1 VVGVGAVSGA
11 RRAGAARGTAAVGHG
26 IVGGRGPSAVAGR
39 RPRPPGPAPSEGPVS
54 DFFGRPLRDLRIS
67 VTDRCNFR
75 CGYCVPPT
83 GPVRSRPQDEILSF
97 EEIERVAR
105 LFVEL
110 GVRKIRLTGG
120 EPLLR
125 HRLDELVGR
134 LVVLAGLEDVGLT
147 TNGFLLAAQAARLR
161 GAGLRRLTVSLD
173 ALEDATF
180 RRLAGVDVPVS
191 TVLRGID
198 AAIAAGFGPIKLNTV
213 VLRGANEDQVLPLA
227 RFARERGLTIRFI
240 EYMDVGP
247 ANGWRREDVVSAA
260 EILARISGEWPV
272 GPAFR
277 GRDGEVAE
285 RHRYLDGAGEL
296 GVIASVTRPFCAGCS
311 RVRLTADGRLFTC
324 LFGASAVDLRSLLR
338 GGARDDELAGAI
350 VSAWRRRNDRYS
362 ELRAAL
368 PPSDAPREA
377 MTIIGG

>member
-1 VVGVGAVSGA
+1 MDP
-11 RRAGAARGTAAVGHG
+11 RRPAAPAAR
-26 IVGGRGPSAVAGR
+26 SALDRA
-39 RPRPPGPAPSEGPVS
+39 RPVGPVT
-54 DFFGRPLRDLRIS
+54 DLLGRPLRDLRIS

-83 GPVRSRPQDEILSF
+83 GPVRFRPHEQILSF

-105 LFVEL
+105 VFLRL

-125 HRLDELVGR
+125 HGLDDLVGR
-134 LVVLAGLEDVGLT
+134 LVALPGLEDLGLT
-147 TNGFLLAAQAARLR
+147 TNGYLLADQAVRLR
-161 GAGLRRLTVSLD
+161 RAGLRRLTVSLD

-191 TVLRGID
+191 SVLAGID
-198 AAIAAGFGPIKLNTV
+198 AAVATGFAPVKLNTV
-213 VLRGANEDQVLPLA
+213 VLRGVNEHQVLPLA
-227 RFARERGLTIRFI
+227 RFAREQGLTLRFI

-247 ANGWRREDVVSAA
+247 ANRWRREDVVSAA
-260 EILARISGEWPV
+260 EILARVGGEWPV
-272 GPAFR
+272 GAVLR
-277 GRDGEVAE
+277 GSAVEVAE
-285 RHRYLDGAGEL
+285 RYRYLDGAGEI

-324 LFGASAVDLRSLLR
+324 LFGASALDLRGLLR
-338 GGARDDELAGAI
+338 GGADDGELTTTL
-350 VSAWRRRNDRYS
+350 VSAWHRRDDRFS
-362 ELRAAL
+362 QLRAAL
-368 PPSDAPREA
+368 PPSDAREA

>member
-1 VVGVGAVSGA
+1 MDPHRPVAP
-11 RRAGAARGTAAVGHG
+11 AAR
-26 IVGGRGPSAVAGR
+26 SALDRARSV
-39 RPRPPGPAPSEGPVS
+39 GPVT
-54 DFFGRPLRDLRIS
+54 DLLGRPLRDLRIS

-83 GPVRSRPQDEILSF
+83 GPVRFRPHDEILSF

-105 LFVEL
+105 VFMAL

-125 HRLDELVGR
+125 HGLDDLVGR
-134 LVVLAGLEDVGLT
+134 LVALPGLEDLGLT
-147 TNGFLLAAQAARLR
+147 TNGYLLAGQAARLR
-161 GAGLRRLTVSLD
+161 RAGLRRLTVSLD

-191 TVLRGID
+191 SVLAGID
-198 AAIAAGFGPIKLNTV
+198 AAIAAGFAPVKLNMV
-213 VLRGANEDQVLPLA
+213 VLRGVNEDQVLPLA
-227 RFARERGLTIRFI
+227 RFARERGLTLRFI

-247 ANGWRREDVVSAA
+247 LNRWSREGVVSAA
-260 EILARISGEWPV
+260 EIHARVSAEWPV

-277 GRDGEVAE
+277 GSDSEVAE
-285 RHRYLDGAGEL
+285 RYRYLDGAGEI
-296 GVIASVTRPFCAGCS
+296 GMIASVTRPFCAGCS

-338 GGARDDELAGAI
+338 GGADDAELATAI
-350 VSAWRRRNDRYS
+350 VSAWQRRDDRYS

-368 PPSDAPREA
+368 PPSDAREA